1 MVKKYPFSTKAAK
14 AMIAATIAF
23 TPVATTAGLFGG
35 TNEVEAAPV
44 HFDTT
49 ASLAGYANAIYQNA
63 SYKTEIT
70 ELQSALRAI
79 SDSEWKSIL
88 TPVLEEGVLDGG
100 PREAELNNAIN
111 LLQLQLGLTLG
122 QLTKADVDAVI
133 STTKDNFGFGSTPQ
147 AQVEQAYLTYL
158 ENVEVQLKALAS
170 NSAELSF
177 DDILM
182 AFKAA
187 DGDARIKNKIQQT
200 FVLTEAKANEVKNRL
215 VAALTSGTA
224 PNTTTTK
231 IRNALYGAYVGWSA
245 VNAPGPGPGPGPDPG
260 PGPNP
265 IPDPQPIDGGI
276 VVTPGVTEGPTEALV
291 TIPVDLQGKIIS
303 ALPVNAEQVVIK
315 VPDREDGKPVVLDL
329 PASLAIAIK
338 AKAPAADL
346 VIDAGDVK
354 YVIPLS
360 QISVSELATSLGG
373 NLSGASL
380 RISIDELTETE
391 ADNLEDLI
399 EDKAGTSAA
408 SSETKAAAIV
418 NAVEI
423 KAPAVKV
430 KVELAQ
436 NGTVVRELK
445 SFGDV
450 YVNQELT
457 IDGTV
462 NTNNATGVVVAADG
476 SLKALPTTF
485 KTTEDGKQIAVVGTL
500 ANADG
505 VHTVIESFVT
515 FPDVNNGKNWAEKYI
530 ESLASKFIIAGTT
543 AGTYKPDQDMTR
555 SQFAVLLSRALGLPG
570 TTAYD
575 GRFKDVKGNEWFNTN
590 GEFMAAVKYGIIAG
604 KPNGTFAPNDKVT
617 RAEAAAMIGRALELD
632 FIDFDE
638 SQLNKSKKL
647 SDFKDAK
654 EIGASTRAE
663 VLKVYQAGIMSGAS
677 NKEFNPNDYTKR
689 DQMARILAEFL
700 IKANLMDDIK

>member
-14 AMIAATIAF
+14 AIIAATIAF
-23 TPVATTAGLFGG
+23 TPVATTAGFFGADKA
-35 TNEVEAAPV
+35 EAASW
-44 HFDTT
+44 HFDTK
-49 ASLAGYANAIYQNA
+49 ASLANYANLIYSSSTNQADITKVQDSFQAIGDSEWRTILEPILEPAVVGNPAKEQELANAI
-63 SYKTEIT
+63 
-70 ELQSALRAI
+70 
-79 SDSEWKSIL
+79 D
-88 TPVLEEGVLDGG
+88 
-100 PREAELNNAIN
+100 
-111 LLQLQLGLTLG
+111 LLQLQFGLTLG
-122 QLTKADVDAVI
+122 QIQESDITTVI
-133 STTKDNFGFGSTPQ
+133 MTTKDNFGFGDTPQ
-147 AQVEQAYLTYL
+147 AQVDEAYLNYL
-158 ENVEVQLKALAS
+158 ENVEAQLRNLTS
-170 NSAELSF
+170 NPTNLSF
-177 DDILM
+177 DTILM
-182 AFKAA
+182 AMKNAS
-187 DGDARIKNKIQQT
+187 GDQRIKNKIAET
-200 FVLTEAKANEVKNRL
+200 FVLTEEKAQQVKTNL
-215 VAALTSGTA
+215 QTSLTTGQDA
-224 PNTTTTK
+224 VTTTE
-231 IRNALYGAYVGWSA
+231 IQRALAGAYTGWNTAYNQGGS
-245 VNAPGPGPGPGPDPG
+245 NNGGGGDPG
-260 PGPNP
+260 T
-265 IPDPQPIDGGI
+265 GGGS
-276 VVTPGVTEGPTEALV
+276 VTPGDPVVVNPVTADGATEVTV

-303 ALPVNAEQVVIK
+303 AVEVDAEELVIQV
-315 VPDREDGKPVVLDL
+315 PNREDGKPVVLDL
-329 PASLAIAIK
+329 PASLAIALK

-360 QISVSELATSLGG
+360 QIDISALATGLGG
-373 NLSGASL
+373 NLSGISL
-380 RISIDELTETE
+380 RINIDELTNTE

-418 NAVEI
+418 NTVEV

-457 IDGTV
+457 IDGSV

-476 SLKALPTTF
+476 SLRALPTTF
-485 KTTEDGKQIAVVGTL
+485 ETVDEVDDEQVAVVRTL
-500 ANADG
+500 ANTDG
-505 VHTVIESFVT
+505 VYTVIESAVT
-515 FPDVNNGKNWAEKYI
+515 FPDVDNGKNWAEEYI

-638 SQLNKSKKL
+638 SQLDKKKKL

-700 IKANLMDDIK
+700 IKANLMDEIK